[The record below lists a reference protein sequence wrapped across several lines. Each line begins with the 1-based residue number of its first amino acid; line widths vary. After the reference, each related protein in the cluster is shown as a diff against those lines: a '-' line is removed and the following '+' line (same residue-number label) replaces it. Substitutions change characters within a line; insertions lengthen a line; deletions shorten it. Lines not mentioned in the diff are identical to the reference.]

1 MFATKKISG
10 DRMETHSAFLCLFFW
25 MVFFFLCTTCYCQKK
40 PEPDACVF
48 LFNQVKF
55 CLLLQETKKN
65 RHKKIEL
72 IYFLEEL
79 LDDLFTFPKE
89 RDLCDF
95 QNFLNEKHFPL
106 EKKEQQSELEYISL
120 DQALA
125 YIFALKKKTC

>member
-1 MFATKKISG
+1 MQQKKSV
-10 DRMETHSAFLCLFFW
+10 ETGWKHTLLFYVYFSEW
-25 MVFFFLCTTCYCQKK
+25 FFFFVCTTCYFQKK

-65 RHKKIEL
+65 PHKKIEL

>member
-1 MFATKKISG
+1 MYN
-10 DRMETHSAFLCLFFW
+10 LL
-25 MVFFFLCTTCYCQKK
+25 LPKK

-48 LFNQVKF
+48 LFNQVKL

-65 RHKKIEL
+65 CHEKIEL
-72 IYFLEEL
+72 IYCLEEL

-95 QNFLNEKHFPL
+95 QNFLNDKHFPL
-106 EKKEQQSELEYISL
+106 EKKEQQSEQEYISL